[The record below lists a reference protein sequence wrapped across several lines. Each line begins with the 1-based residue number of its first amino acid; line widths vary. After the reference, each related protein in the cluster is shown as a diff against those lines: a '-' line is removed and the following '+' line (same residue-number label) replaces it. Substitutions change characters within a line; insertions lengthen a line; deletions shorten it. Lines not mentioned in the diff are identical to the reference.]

1 MSLLDIDTF
10 SVQLEADE
18 LICTSSLLMEGVAD
32 EGAWCTGMSLV
43 VTPPVKVHTAP
54 IPCHTW
60 GQGTVSAKSSF
71 HEVTSGISSSFGDS
85 ELMPRGI
92 CGLRCWNS
100 RSWSSKIWSVRVSVM
115 FLIDPFT
122 VPKALVSVTF
132 IEVFAG
138 YDTGLLLCV

>member
-1 MSLLDIDTF
+1 MSLLDTF
-10 SVQLEADE
+10 CVRLEVDE

-54 IPCHTW
+54 IPCHTCM

-71 HEVTSGISSSFGDS
+71 HEVTSGISSSLCDS
-85 ELMPRGI
+85 ELIPRAI

-100 RSWSSKIWSVRVSVM
+100 RSWSSKIWSVRVSIM
-115 FLIDPFT
+115 SLIDPFT
-122 VPKALVSVTF
+122 VPKALVSVTS
-132 IEVFAG
+132 IVGFAG